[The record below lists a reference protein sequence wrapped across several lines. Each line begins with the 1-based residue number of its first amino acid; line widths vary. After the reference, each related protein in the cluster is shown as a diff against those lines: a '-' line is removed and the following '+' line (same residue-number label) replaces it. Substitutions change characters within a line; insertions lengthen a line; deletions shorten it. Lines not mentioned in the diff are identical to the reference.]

1 MSNLPLVT
9 CVIPT
14 KSRRMFARKA
24 VEYCARQTYPNIE
37 IVVVDSNPRELFL
50 DNDAVSGLLI
60 RPNRL
65 IRADATCGR
74 ARQIGIEQAKGE
86 IVCFFDDD
94 DWHSPLRV
102 AHQVELL
109 TSGYDAIGM
118 KKLLTYDLR
127 QKKGFPHQS
136 WVNPC
141 WTGAGMTAVRR
152 EIGLQVPWRDTN
164 YNEDGLW
171 YEDLEKGGFKIST
184 DVPIDHYIYI
194 RHSGNYSC
202 EQRVIDEDATELI
215 RGYIGDDMAWYDDLS
230 EIIGTQ
236 APISYRGP
244 GSQLMQVRGRVLPGI
259 ATGKRY

>member
-14 KSRRMFARKA
+14 KSRRMFAHRA
-24 VEYCARQTYPNIE
+24 IHYCLKQTYRNLE
-37 IVVVDSNPRELFL
+37 IVVVDSNPRELE
-50 DNDAVSGLLI
+50 VSFY
-60 RPNRL
+60 PECVRL
-65 IRADATCGR
+65 VRADATCGR
-74 ARQIGIEQAKGE
+74 ARQIGLEHALGE

-94 DWHSPLRV
+94 DWHSPKRV

-171 YEDLEKGGFKIST
+171 YEDLEKEGFKIST

-259 ATGKRY
+259 ATGRRH